1 MDGLFPDD
9 PDAAQGPGDPEGCF
23 KSLRKY
29 ILVIGV
35 AAAMILIGTYWF
47 VEFYSKGIGTGQT
60 VAGGA
65 PKLVNWIPPASAA
78 AAQFAPP
85 AQFAP
90 RTANPYGLRA
100 GGVAALPVA
109 GPAVRPPA
117 RGDFAAV
124 VSKLRNSVVNV
135 NVKINGAGRR
145 PVAAGVP
152 AAKGKGKIRFAK
164 PINPI
169 LGQPVETIGSGV
181 VVRNDG
187 HVLTNYHVVHQAS
200 EIFVTVFDDFGT
212 ERYRANV
219 VKMDEATDLALL
231 KIKPKA
237 PLSPAVFGDSSRIQV
252 GEEVIAIG
260 SPFGLGQT
268 VSRGIVS
275 AVRESLVIE
284 GVTHLGLIQT
294 DAAINQGNSGGPL
307 VDANGTVI
315 GINTAIYTPTGAFS
329 GVGFAIPGNQAKAFV
344 MDEIDLPNSRLVAA
358 FGRAMAVPAEAA
370 VGNAGPAIVTGT
382 TSPHQDGR
390 EKMVCANCHQI
401 IARPAGAAT
410 GRAIAFD
417 NYRFAGPPSSLAMNV
432 MAAQGAA
439 GGGALGPGYT
449 FMGAGLQAIDAVIAE
464 RLEHPAGKGV
474 FVNSVFPGSPAAKAG
489 LKPGDIILKVD
500 GRRVRLPAKMAGR
513 MRGIENG
520 VTIRVKVLRDKH
532 TAEMGLT
539 VARMA
544 TGGAMPGPR
553 PRGGARRVPSEF
565 NWLGLEIENFT
576 SVSPTAGAGTFTV
589 KGAEIAEIKK
599 GSPAERAGL
608 KSKDLILEVNN
619 QAVDSPISMDRAI
632 RNASQRKDNLFRI
645 FRNGRDFY
653 IFL

>member
-9 PDAAQGPGDPEGCF
+9 PDAVHGPGDPEGCF

-29 ILVIGV
+29 LIVIG
-35 AAAMILIGTYWF
+35 AAAAIILIGTYWY
-47 VEFYSKGIGTGQT
+47 VEFYSKGIGAGQT

-78 AAQFAPP
+78 AAQFAP
-85 AQFAP
+85 
-90 RTANPYGLRA
+90 RTANPYGLQA
-100 GGVAALPVA
+100 GGMSALPVA
-109 GPAVRPPA
+109 GQAVRAPA
-117 RGDFAAV
+117 RGNFAAV

-135 NVKINGAGRR
+135 NVKINNAGRR
-145 PVAAGVP
+145 PAATRAA
-152 AAKGKGKIRFAK
+152 AAKEKGKIRFAK
-164 PINPI
+164 PINPM

-187 HVLTNYHVVHQAS
+187 HVLTNYHVVHLAS

-219 VKMDEATDLALL
+219 VKMEEAADLALL

-237 PLSPAVFGDSSRIQV
+237 PLYPVVFGDSSRIQV

-275 AVRESLVIE
+275 ALRESLVIE
-284 GVTHLGLIQT
+284 GVTHTGLVQT

-307 VDANGTVI
+307 VDANATVI

-344 MDEIDLPNSRLVAA
+344 MDEIDLPNIAPVAA
-358 FGRAMAVPAEAA
+358 FGQAMAVPAEAA
-370 VGNAGPAIVTGT
+370 VGNAGPTIVTGT
-382 TSPHQDGR
+382 PTPHEDGR
-390 EKMVCANCHQI
+390 EEMVCANCHQI
-401 IARPAGAAT
+401 IARPMGGGA
-410 GRAIAFD
+410 GRAIAFN

-439 GGGALGPGYT
+439 GGGGPGPGYT
-449 FMGAGLQAIDAVIAE
+449 FMGAGIQAIDAVIAE

-500 GRRVRLPAKMAGR
+500 GRRVRSPGKMAGR
-513 MRGIENG
+513 MRGIETG
-520 VTIRVKVLRDKH
+520 VTIRVRVLRDEH
-532 TAEMGLT
+532 TAEMALT

-544 TGGAMPGPR
+544 MGGAMPGPR
-553 PRGGARRVPSEF
+553 DARRVPSEF

-576 SVSPTAGAGTFTV
+576 SVAPTAGAGAFTV
-589 KGAEIAEIKK
+589 KGAVIAEIKK
-599 GSPAERAGL
+599 GSPADRAGL
-608 KSKDLILEVNN
+608 KSNDLILEVNN
-619 QAVDSPISMDRAI
+619 QAVDSPISMDRVI

-653 IFL
+653 VFL